1 MVKRGF
7 SCNMTRMSKHENLK
21 ISILFRYI
29 RNVTV
34 YLVFVARVQG
44 GPQVMTIIPDIY
56 CRGHTEDVA
65 G

>member
-1 MVKRGF
+1 
-7 SCNMTRMSKHENLK
+7 MTRMSKHENLK